1 MVVNELTYL
10 YLCTEVLNLNIN
22 TQISIGSNLLIY
34 LIIILYCCFMT
45 FIPCQ
50 ETGGRVNHAKM
61 QACMGTAEQIHPQY
75 QQKAADS
82 RHIPPPTQPGD
93 SGTTQA

>member
-1 MVVNELTYL
+1 
-10 YLCTEVLNLNIN
+10 
-22 TQISIGSNLLIY
+22 
-34 LIIILYCCFMT
+34 MT

-61 QACMGTAEQIHPQY
+61 QACLGTAEQIHPQY

-82 RHIPPPTQPGD
+82 RHIPPPIQPGD